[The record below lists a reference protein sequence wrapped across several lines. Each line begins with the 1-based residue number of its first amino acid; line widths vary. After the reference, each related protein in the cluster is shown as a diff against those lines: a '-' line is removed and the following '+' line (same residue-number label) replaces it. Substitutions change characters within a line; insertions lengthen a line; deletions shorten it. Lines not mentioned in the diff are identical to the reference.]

1 MRCRSYR
8 TSRPCDR
15 ALLWEVGESVDLV
28 IVVGGGAQLVQRV
41 GPDRLTRG
49 NGLRELV
56 RIEVEVMGHPGH
68 PTELYRKE
76 WVHRWGL
83 VIGEARSQMW
93 AGGASVMG
101 GAREGGGRWR

>member
-1 MRCRSYR
+1 M
-8 TSRPCDR
+8 
-15 ALLWEVGESVDLV
+15 ALNAELV
-28 IVVGGGAQLVQRV
+28 RLV

-56 RIEVEVMGHPGH
+56 VRIEVEARGHLDH

-101 GAREGGGRWR
+101 GAREGGGQWG